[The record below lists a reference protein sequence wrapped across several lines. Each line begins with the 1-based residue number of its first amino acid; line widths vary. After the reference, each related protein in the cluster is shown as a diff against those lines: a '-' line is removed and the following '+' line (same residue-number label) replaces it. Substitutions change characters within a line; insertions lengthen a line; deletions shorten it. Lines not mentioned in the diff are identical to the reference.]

1 MSDVRSIWKGTLA
14 FGLVNIP
21 VRLYAAVEERSIRF
35 RQLHRPCSTP
45 VRYRKTCPTC
55 GVEVPPEELARAY
68 EVAPGRF
75 VEVTDEDL
83 EGLPL
88 PTRHTVELL
97 DFVEAGAVDPVAFL
111 RGYYLEPDGGA
122 KAYALLRE
130 ALRRSGR
137 AGVARL
143 GLREKERLALLRV
156 AADGRTLALQTL
168 LYPDEV
174 RSPAELAIPGEVE
187 VDPRE
192 REMALRLVEML
203 SAPFDPGRYHD
214 RSREALEA
222 LIARKAQGEPLR
234 APAPERPTGVEELTR
249 ALEES
254 LRAAE
259 SRRDGRAAEPAGVR

>member
-1 MSDVRSIWKGTLA
+1 MRSIWKGTLA
-14 FGLVNIP
+14 FGLVSIP
-21 VRLYAAVEERSIRF
+21 VRLYAAVEERSLRF

-45 VRYRKTCPTC
+45 IRYRKSCPTC
-55 GVEVPPEELARAY
+55 GVEVPPEELARAF
-68 EVAPGRF
+68 EVLPGRF
-75 VEVTDEDL
+75 VEVTDE
-83 EGLPL
+83 EMEQLPL
-88 PTRHTVELL
+88 PTRRTVELL
-97 DFVEAGAVDPVAFL
+97 DFVEERAIDPVHFQ
-111 RGYYLEPDGGA
+111 RGYYLEPEGAA

-137 AGVARL
+137 AGLARL
-143 GLREKERLALLRV
+143 ALRERERLALLRV
-156 AADGRTLALQTL
+156 AGDGRTLALQTL

-203 SAPFDPGRYHD
+203 AAPFDPGRYRD

-222 LIARKAQGEPLR
+222 LVARKAQGETLR
-234 APAPERPTGVEELTR
+234 APAPAPATGVEELTR

-259 SRRDGRAAEPAGVR
+259 ARRERRAAEPAGVR